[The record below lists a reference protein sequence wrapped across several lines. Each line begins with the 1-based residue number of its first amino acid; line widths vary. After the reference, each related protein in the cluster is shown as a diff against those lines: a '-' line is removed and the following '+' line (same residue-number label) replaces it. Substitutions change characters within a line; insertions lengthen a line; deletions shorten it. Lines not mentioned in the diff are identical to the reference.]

1 MKELERKIDARTA
14 LLAYQSVLDHG
25 TRDGESYQLGEL
37 RAQSDFDGYT
47 TILSDGTVTVRILF
61 HSRVDIDAPD
71 ARALERFVQR
81 LEAAAQR

>member
-25 TRDGESYQLGEL
+25 TRDGDEYRLGEL
-37 RAQSDFDGYT
+37 SARADFDGYT
-47 TILSDGTVTVRILF
+47 TIVSDGTVTVRILF
-61 HSRVDIDAPD
+61 HSRVDIDAPN

-81 LEAAAQR
+81 LEAAAHR